1 LRWMTR
7 RLDMSKGLDI
17 ETILIVDDEEFI
29 RGFLAE
35 ILTSEGYRVILA
47 SDGIDALE
55 KYQEHLDSVNL
66 VLMDIGMPNKDGIAA
81 CMDIFAMNPHQKIIL
96 MSAYFAKSLGDLN
109 NIKFIQKPMQPSE
122 LFSML
127 REVLD
132 S

>member
-1 LRWMTR
+1 
-7 RLDMSKGLDI
+7 MSKDQGI
-17 ETILIVDDEEFI
+17 ETILIVDDED
-29 RGFLAE
+29 FLRDFLSD

-47 SDGIDALE
+47 SDGNEALI
-55 KYQEHLDSVNL
+55 KYQEHLDSINL

-81 CMDIFAMNPHQKIIL
+81 CMDIFAINPHQKIIL
-96 MSAYFAKSLGDLN
+96 MSAYFAKSLGELI

-122 LFSML
+122 LFLML

>member
-1 LRWMTR
+1 
-7 RLDMSKGLDI
+7 MSKGLGI
-17 ETILIVDDEEFI
+17 ESILVVDDEEFI
-29 RGFLAE
+29 RDFLSE
-35 ILTSEGYRVILA
+35 ILTSEGYKVILA
-47 SDGIDALE
+47 SDGNEALI
-55 KYQEHLDSVNL
+55 KYQEHLDCVNL

-122 LFSML
+122 LFSMV
-127 REVLD
+127 REALD